1 MQIIKISPRG
11 FCSGVVNAWKIV
23 KDTIKQNPE
32 CRVFMLG
39 WFVHNQKMLDEV
51 RSDNLFILDDTN
63 LTRYELVKNLKVRP
77 NDILILSAHG
87 TDEKTIK
94 LAKSK
99 GLKIIDTTCEYV
111 YKTHD
116 VIKNGLI
123 NNKQVVYLGK
133 ENHPESLAALSIS
146 DKVILVTDPQQL
158 MDINFNLPTIITNQ
172 TTLSIYDLKS
182 CYQFIEQHF
191 TDYEIKNDLC
201 LATQQRQEALI
212 NLKTKLDVLIVVG
225 DNKSNNSQQLL
236 KIGKYKK
243 IPLCFLVNSLQEVQS
258 LNLNPKYVVGIT
270 SGASTPTSLT
280 NTIIKYLQ
288 EL

>member
-63 LTRYELVKNLKVRP
+63 LTRYELVKNLKVKP

-123 NNKQVVYLGK
+123 NNKQVIYLGK

-146 DKVILVTDPQQL
+146 DKVILVTDPKQL

>member
-63 LTRYELVKNLKVRP
+63 LTRYELVKNLKVKP

-99 GLKIIDTTCEYV
+99 GLKIVDTTCEYV

-123 NNKQVVYLGK
+123 NNKQVIYLGK
-133 ENHPESLAALSIS
+133 QNHPESLAAISIS
-146 DKVILVTDPQQL
+146 DKVILVTDPKQL

>member
-63 LTRYELVKNLKVRP
+63 LTRYELVKNLKVKP

-146 DKVILVTDPQQL
+146 DKVILVTDPRQL
-158 MDINFNLPTIITNQ
+158 MNINFNLPTIITNQ

>member
-11 FCSGVVNAWKIV
+11 FCPGVVNAWKIV

-63 LTRYELVKNLKVRP
+63 LTRYELVKNLKVKP

-99 GLKIIDTTCEYV
+99 GLKIVDTTCEYV

-123 NNKQVVYLGK
+123 NNKQVIYLGK
-133 ENHPESLAALSIS
+133 QNHPESLAALSIS
-146 DKVILVTDPQQL
+146 DKVILVTDPKQL

-191 TDYEIKNDLC
+191 TNYEIKNDLC

>member
-63 LTRYELVKNLKVRP
+63 LTRYELVKNLKVKP

-191 TDYEIKNDLC
+191 TNYEIKNDLC

>member
-63 LTRYELVKNLKVRP
+63 LTRYELVKNLKVQP

>member
-63 LTRYELVKNLKVRP
+63 LTRYELVKNLKVKP

-146 DKVILVTDPQQL
+146 NKVILVTDPRQL
-158 MDINFNLPTIITNQ
+158 MNINFNLPTIITNQ

>member
-1 MQIIKISPRG
+1 
-11 FCSGVVNAWKIV
+11 
-23 KDTIKQNPE
+23 
-32 CRVFMLG
+32 MLG

-63 LTRYELVKNLKVRP
+63 VTRYELVQNLKVQT

-116 VIKNGLI
+116 VIKDGLI
-123 NNKQVVYLGK
+123 NSKQVIYLGK

-146 DKVILVTDPQQL
+146 NKIIFVTNPKQL

-182 CYQFIEQHF
+182 CYQFIEKHF
-191 TDYEIKNDLC
+191 TNYEIKNDLC

-236 KIGKYKK
+236 KIGKHKK
-243 IPLCFLVNSLQEVQS
+243 IPFCFLVNSLQEVQS
-258 LNLNPKYVVGIT
+258 LNLSPKYVVGIT
-270 SGASTPTSLT
+270 SGASTPTSIT

>member
-63 LTRYELVKNLKVRP
+63 LTRYELVKNLKVKP

-146 DKVILVTDPQQL
+146 DKVILVTNPQQL

>member
-63 LTRYELVKNLKVRP
+63 LTRYELVKNLKVKP

-123 NNKQVVYLGK
+123 NNKQVIYLGK

-212 NLKTKLDVLIVVG
+212 NLKSKLDVLIVVG

>member
-63 LTRYELVKNLKVRP
+63 LTRYELVKNLKVKP

>member
-63 LTRYELVKNLKVRP
+63 LTRYELVKNLKVKP

-123 NNKQVVYLGK
+123 NNKQVIYLGK

-158 MDINFNLPTIITNQ
+158 MNINFNLPTIITNQ

>member
-63 LTRYELVKNLKVRP
+63 LTRYELVKNLKVKP

-146 DKVILVTDPQQL
+146 DKVILVSDPQQL

>member
-1 MQIIKISPRG
+1 MQIVKISPRG

-63 LTRYELVKNLKVRP
+63 LTRYELVKNLKVKP

>member
-23 KDTIKQNPE
+23 KDTIKQNPQY
-32 CRVFMLG
+32 RIFMLG

-63 LTRYELVKNLKVRP
+63 VTRYELVQNLKVQT

-94 LAKSK
+94 LAKSR

-116 VIKNGLI
+116 VIKDGLI
-123 NNKQVVYLGK
+123 NNKQVIYLGK

-146 DKVILVTDPQQL
+146 NKIIFITNPKQL

-191 TDYEIKNDLC
+191 TNYEIKNDLC

-236 KIGKYKK
+236 KIGKHKK

-270 SGASTPTSLT
+270 SGASTPTSIT

>member
-1 MQIIKISPRG
+1 
-11 FCSGVVNAWKIV
+11 
-23 KDTIKQNPE
+23 
-32 CRVFMLG
+32 
-39 WFVHNQKMLDEV
+39 MLDEV

-63 LTRYELVKNLKVRP
+63 LTRYELVKNLKVKP

-133 ENHPESLAALSIS
+133 QNHPESLAALSIS

>member
-63 LTRYELVKNLKVRP
+63 LTRYELVKNLKVKP

-99 GLKIIDTTCEYV
+99 GLKIVDTTCEYV

-123 NNKQVVYLGK
+123 NNKQVIYLGK
-133 ENHPESLAALSIS
+133 QNHPESLAALSIS
-146 DKVILVTDPQQL
+146 DKVILVTDPKQL

-191 TDYEIKNDLC
+191 TNYEIKNDLC

>member
-63 LTRYELVKNLKVRP
+63 LTRYELVKNLKVKP

-146 DKVILVTDPQQL
+146 DKVILVTDPKQL

-212 NLKTKLDVLIVVG
+212 NLKSKLDVLIVVG

>member
-63 LTRYELVKNLKVRP
+63 LTRYELVKNLKVKP

-123 NNKQVVYLGK
+123 NNKQVIYLGK

-146 DKVILVTDPQQL
+146 DKVILVTDPKQL

-191 TDYEIKNDLC
+191 TNYEIKNDLC

>member
-63 LTRYELVKNLKVRP
+63 LTRYELVKNLKVKP

-133 ENHPESLAALSIS
+133 QNHPESLAALSIS

>member
-63 LTRYELVKNLKVRP
+63 LTRYELVKNLKVKP

-123 NNKQVVYLGK
+123 NNKQVIYLGK

>member
-63 LTRYELVKNLKVRP
+63 LTRYELVKNLKVKP

-87 TDEKTIK
+87 TNEKTIK

-123 NNKQVVYLGK
+123 NNKQVIYLGK

-158 MDINFNLPTIITNQ
+158 MNINFNLPTIITNQ

-212 NLKTKLDVLIVVG
+212 NLKSKLDVLIVVG

>member
-63 LTRYELVKNLKVRP
+63 LTRYELVKNLKVKP

-212 NLKTKLDVLIVVG
+212 NLKSKLDVLIVVG